1 MPRLALKFIS
11 IHEFSNMQIRAIS
24 NVVSDL
30 GEGPV
35 WDDRTGEVLWTDI
48 TGKKFHRT
56 HLNTGLTES
65 FSMPMMIGAIAL
77 THDDSYVAATQTGI
91 AGISRSGELITQNSF
106 LAPDSR
112 MNDGKV
118 DQRGRFL
125 AGSVAID
132 FSQERGTLYSFD
144 ASGKIRPL
152 LERLTLSN
160 GMCWSA
166 DGESF
171 FFIDSIPGTLW
182 RYRYDMEKGEIS
194 SGEVLIRFDSG
205 DGVPDGMCMSSE
217 GFLIIAFWDG
227 SRVEVFDQNGIS
239 QQRIHLEVQ
248 RPTSCAFAGF
258 DGEILIVTS
267 ASQGIDQSRQ
277 PLAGKTIAITGT
289 GLSGAPSHRY
299 G

>member
-1 MPRLALKFIS
+1 
-11 IHEFSNMQIRAIS
+11 MQIRAIS
-24 NVVSDL
+24 DVVSDL
-30 GEGPV
+30 GEGPL

-56 HLNTGLTES
+56 NLNSGLTES

-77 THDDSYVAATQTGI
+77 SHDDSYVAATQTGF
-91 AGISRSGELITQNSF
+91 ASISRSGVLTTKNSF
-106 LAPDSR
+106 LTPDSR

-125 AGSVAID
+125 AGSMALD

-144 ASGKIRPL
+144 ANGKVRPL

-160 GMCWSA
+160 GMCWSS

-182 RYRYDMEKGEIS
+182 RYRYNIERGEIS
-194 SGEVLIRFDSG
+194 SGSVLIRFDSRS
-205 DGVPDGMCMSSE
+205 GVPDGMCISSE

-248 RPTSCAFAGF
+248 RPTSCTFAGF
-258 DGEILIVTS
+258 DGETLIVTS
-267 ASQGIDQSRQ
+267 ASEGIDQSRQ

-289 GLSGAPSHRY
+289 GLSGAPSHRF